1 MVQTVRV
8 GGEKDK
14 GAEMKLVTFMK
25 EGQEEREGMLGVLLE
40 GDAVLQLQPAAAL
53 YLHEVEKEKKPYRS
67 AFHSI
72 PGDMGEF
79 LRRGTEAMNLTRLTL
94 DFIRKRRQEFA
105 EPGKKKGLKGRRGE
119 TLIFPLSEIRLRP
132 PVPRPGKIIAMGL
145 NFYDHAKEV
154 KAAIPQSPRAF
165 LKVSSSLTGFG
176 DPVPYPRLTSQLDYE
191 VEIAVVIGKKGKD
204 IPQEKAFEYI
214 AGYTI
219 FNDLS
224 CRDLQRK
231 EATERPLYLAKN
243 LDALG
248 PMGPALVTRDEIAD
262 PQTLA
267 MELYVNRETEPR
279 QKSTPGQMIFK
290 IPELVAFWSQ
300 MTLEPGDIITSGTPG
315 GVAASRQPDPGPWFL
330 KPGDIVEARIE
341 GLGALRNP
349 IT

>member
-1 MVQTVRV
+1 MR
-8 GGEKDK
+8 
-14 GAEMKLVTFMK
+14 LVTFMQK
-25 EGQEEREGMLGVLLE
+25 GQDEREGMLGALLE
-40 GDAVLQLQPAAAL
+40 GDAVLPLQPAAAL
-53 YLHEVEKEKKPYRS
+53 YLHEVEKEKRPYQS
-67 AFHSI
+67 AWRLI
-72 PGDMGEF
+72 PPDMTEF
-79 LRRGTEAMNLTRLTL
+79 LWRGTEAMNLVRFTL
-94 DFIRKRRQEFA
+94 DFIRKQRQELG
-105 EPGKKKGLKGRRGE
+105 EPSKKKGLKGRRGE
-119 TLIFPLSEIRLRP
+119 ALIFPLSEIRLRP

-165 LKVSSSLTGFG
+165 LKVSSSLAGFG

-219 FNDLS
+219 FDDLS
-224 CRDLQRK
+224 CRDLQKK

-248 PMGPALVTRDEIAD
+248 PMGPSLVTRDEIAD
-262 PQTLA
+262 PQTLT
-267 MELYVNRETEPR
+267 MELYVNQEPEPR
-279 QKSTPGQMIFK
+279 QRSTPGQMIFK
-290 IPELVAFWSQ
+290 IPELVSFWSQ

-315 GVAASRQPDPGPWFL
+315 GVAASRRPDPGAWFL
-330 KPGDIVEARIE
+330 KAGDIVEARIE

-349 IT
+349 IV